1 MQLCNA
7 VLFTQV
13 QACRERERNVNSW
26 LEREGWPHVLLR
38 RVAQLY
44 RPATGIPSRTQQTH
58 NLFLF
63 FLPVNI
69 RTLSNKQNKNNNR
82 VQKNKIRMRWWPWE
96 FCEYK
101 TEKAK
106 LRRLQCEMGKK
117 KYTTNITKKSKFSFQ
132 QKNKYSLRIRLLMG
146 RILKRIRRLWFLVSE
161 IMY

>member
-1 MQLCNA
+1 MTRKRGLA
-7 VLFTQV
+7 T
-13 QACRERERNVNSW
+13 
-26 LEREGWPHVLLR
+26 
-38 RVAQLY
+38 RVAKEGRSTLSPSHRDPFAY
-44 RPATGIPSRTQQTH
+44 PANPQFIS
-58 NLFLF
+58 FF
-63 FLPVNI
+63 FLLPENI